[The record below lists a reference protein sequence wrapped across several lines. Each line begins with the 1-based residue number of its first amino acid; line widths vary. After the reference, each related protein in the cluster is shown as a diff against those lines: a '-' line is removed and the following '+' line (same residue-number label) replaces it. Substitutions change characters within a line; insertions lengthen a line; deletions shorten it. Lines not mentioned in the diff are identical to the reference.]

1 MAKRTRNHI
10 LEDESR
16 SFFKKSLP
24 EIWVCRDKT
33 DDYGID
39 CEVEIFDK
47 NGYSTG
53 LVFWVQLKG
62 TDEKEDKLIKK
73 INFKKDKINQF
84 ISYDI
89 PVLIVRYSSY
99 KNNQYLKWAKSIALN
114 KKATKSFDVKFY
126 ESELWSERTNDNIKS
141 YLENQNFIKRGLVKF
156 PIKTS
161 ISRAENDNIEEI
173 PFSNI
178 ATIKQCL
185 STQIKYINLISD
197 TKKSILQIKVSKNSI
212 ITSFSDLALASM
224 SLTFDKIENE
234 HIENLTKYI
243 LITVS
248 QTLYDIGK
256 NNLAEEIIFNN
267 DLLSIIFNYKDYL
280 LSLLPNLLNGDNS
293 LEVLELLNDYFK
305 QSTDDNIVAITTQII
320 LLVNKSENSSATE
333 EFLKTQLDIARK
345 RKNNIGIATNLYN
358 LGNFY
363 RNQNELEIALK
374 YYLEARKF
382 NENYK
387 NKSYY
392 YYELAGVL
400 FLLNK
405 FYFSS
410 KFYAKSIQ
418 LKTDYPYAKALW
430 AHSILYL
437 GQYESSLNMF
447 DAFLKEHK
455 NNENIDL
462 EIWQLWYSCLR
473 TFLEHGYSKH
483 QIRDTKTSD
492 EYVEKLEFNKAIE
505 FDFLN
510 ALAWFNLGIQNAD
523 KEENLSAFLDFT
535 FAALLVN
542 NDIEAWVNAT
552 LLGLNLI
559 QEKEE
564 LTTLLIFVVKVAYHH
579 NGFEYI
585 NHLQNNIKKQNS
597 ENVSLILELI
607 DKTISERKKEP
618 IIVRIFNDDDDYE
631 HIEI

>member
-1 MAKRTRNHI
+1 LHDA
-10 LEDESR
+10 
-16 SFFKKSLP
+16 LP
-24 EIWVCRDKT
+24 
-33 DDYGID
+33 
-39 CEVEIFDK
+39 
-47 NGYSTG
+47 
-53 LVFWVQLKG
+53 
-62 TDEKEDKLIKK
+62 
-73 INFKKDKINQF
+73 
-84 ISYDI
+84 IS
-89 PVLIVRYSSY
+89 
-99 KNNQYLKWAKSIALN
+99 
-114 KKATKSFDVKFY
+114 
-126 ESELWSERTNDNIKS
+126 
-141 YLENQNFIKRGLVKF
+141 
-156 PIKTS
+156 
-161 ISRAENDNIEEI
+161 
-173 PFSNI
+173 
-178 ATIKQCL
+178 
-185 STQIKYINLISD
+185 
-197 TKKSILQIKVSKNSI
+197 
-212 ITSFSDLALASM
+212 
-224 SLTFDKIENE
+224 
-234 HIENLTKYI
+234 
-243 LITVS
+243 
-248 QTLYDIGK
+248 
-256 NNLAEEIIFNN
+256 
-267 DLLSIIFNYKDYL
+267 
-280 LSLLPNLLNGDNS
+280 
-293 LEVLELLNDYFK
+293 
-305 QSTDDNIVAITTQII
+305 
-320 LLVNKSENSSATE
+320 
-333 EFLKTQLDIARK
+333 
-345 RKNNIGIATNLYN
+345 
-358 LGNFY
+358 
-363 RNQNELEIALK
+363 
-374 YYLEARKF
+374 
-382 NENYK
+382 
-387 NKSYY
+387 
-392 YYELAGVL
+392 
-400 FLLNK
+400 
-405 FYFSS
+405 
-410 KFYAKSIQ
+410 
-418 LKTDYPYAKALW
+418 
-430 AHSILYL
+430 HSILYL